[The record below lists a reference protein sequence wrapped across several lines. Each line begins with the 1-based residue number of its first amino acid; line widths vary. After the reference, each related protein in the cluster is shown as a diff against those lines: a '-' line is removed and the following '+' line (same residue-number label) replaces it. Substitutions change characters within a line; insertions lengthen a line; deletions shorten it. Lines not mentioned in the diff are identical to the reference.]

1 MNKVTVTKLQM
12 DAIEGCRDEYKASL
26 MTVLDH
32 AELEIFCEE
41 SEPINNMTTEQ
52 IVLAWYGH
60 AEVEPDFVDFDE
72 AMRALSKDITIY
84 YHYTNTVLG
93 EVINRRLMINFE
105 TPLSYFVGIEWGDL
119 VKGKFTT
126 EGGTQ

>member
-12 DAIEGCRDEYKASL
+12 EAIEGCKGNK
-26 MTVLDH
+26 
-32 AELEIFCEE
+32 ELLNETFSFARVKPFGGSCVCM
-41 SEPINNMTTEQ
+41 NNMTVEQ
-52 IVLAWYGH
+52 IVLAWHGY